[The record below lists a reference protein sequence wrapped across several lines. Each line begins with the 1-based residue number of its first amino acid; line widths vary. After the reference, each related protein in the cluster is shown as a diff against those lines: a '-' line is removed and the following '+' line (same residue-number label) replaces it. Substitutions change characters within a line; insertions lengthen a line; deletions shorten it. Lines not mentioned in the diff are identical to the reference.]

1 MNDSKVIEL
10 LMATYLAEL
19 ETRLKEEWK
28 TKLSTP

>member
-1 MNDSKVIEL
+1 L
-10 LMATYLAEL
+10 LMAAYLAEL